1 MSTRVRAGAWVARC
15 AKLLALVALG
25 GLSAC
30 RSTEVAADPSAAE
43 PQRSEAQAPSE
54 PAAVETA
61 AERDSSAPRT
71 EAQTPAPPIEAP
83 PVEAPPTEAP
93 RTEAPRTEAP
103 PTLPACGCAPT
114 PPIHK
119 PHALHKRKR
128 HKPRK
133 EPKAPAEPASASPQ
147 PPPGG
152 VINADVG
159 QIGSSLMS
167 ILGKDVQGPKGENL
181 GRVVDVLADAD
192 GRVRVAVID
201 FGGFLGVGTR
211 RIAVDWPLLRFDP
224 AAGDKAVILNV
235 SREKLQS
242 APEYKDSNRPRV
254 LMPPPDAARTDA
266 ADAASTT
273 K

>member
-1 MSTRVRAGAWVARC
+1 LRAGARVARC
-15 AKLLALVALG
+15 AKLVALVALG

-30 RSTEVAADPSAAE
+30 RSTEVAADPSPAE

-71 EAQTPAPPIEAP
+71 EAQPTP
-83 PVEAPPTEAP
+83 
-93 RTEAPRTEAP
+93 PRTEAP
-103 PTLPACGCAPT
+103 PTMPACGCAPT
-114 PPIHK
+114 PPIRK
-119 PHALHKRKR
+119 PHALHKRKH

-133 EPKAPAEPASASPQ
+133 ELKEPAEPASASPQ

-167 ILGKDVQGPKGENL
+167 ILGKDVHGPKGENL
-181 GRVVDVLADAD
+181 GRVVDVLADAN
-192 GRVRVAVID
+192 GAVRVAVID

-266 ADAASTT
+266 ADAARTT